1 MTLGPIEILCIKFP
15 STFVKTEI
23 ATALKKL
30 VENQTI
36 RVIDILFIQ
45 KNDDGEVLISEVN
58 ELDDVERGLFTS
70 IVTDITE
77 LIAEE
82 DIETIAESLDKHSL
96 AALMLFENTWA
107 TSFRNAVL
115 NAEGQLLFSE
125 RIPNNVIED
134 LMVAQEAAV

>member
-1 MTLGPIEILCIKFP
+1 
-15 STFVKTEI
+15 VKTEI